1 MGSCCGRR
9 RERTVLPKPT
19 SSLDL
24 EGEVAEACWRVQHT
38 VRAWRVECMASRANA
53 HSAHQRQEVAS
64 AIVGE
69 IAWMRQHWRVV
80 ADTFEQAD
88 DELAVEAEAFG
99 VITRL

>member
-1 MGSCCGRR
+1 MGLCCGRR
-9 RERTVLPKPT
+9 REQTALPKPT
-19 SSLDL
+19 CSLDL
-24 EGEVAEACWRVQHT
+24 EGEVAEACWRVQRT
-38 VRAWRVECMASRANA
+38 VRAWRVECMARRADA

-80 ADTFEQAD
+80 ADAFEQAD